1 MMLRFFLGIFLSLG
15 ILFPC
20 SAQQY
25 PAKSIKIVVPF
36 PVGGI
41 ADIYSR
47 MIGNRWTE
55 AWGQPVVVEN
65 RTGAGGN
72 IAAEM
77 VAKSAPD
84 GYTLVMGSLGTH
96 AVNVSLFS
104 KLPFDPVRDFA
115 PVALALEAEGLLA
128 VHPSLPV
135 HSVADLIALARA
147 KPGAL
152 SYASAG
158 AGTASHLAG
167 ELFKAVARVDMLHV
181 PYKGNVPAITD
192 LLAGQTAL
200 IFATMPTV
208 LPHAKAGKLRALA
221 TIGTARS
228 AAAPELPTVAETLPG
243 FEVNNWVGLFAPA
256 GTPPEIVARLNGE
269 VQKFMQSKEIS
280 ARLTAEGARFIPL
293 SPDQFG
299 AFVKAEI
306 AKWAPV
312 VKASGAKA
320 D

>member
-1 MMLRFFLGIFLSLG
+1 LTGSIFRFLAVFLVSF
-15 ILFPC
+15 
-20 SAQQY
+20 SAVAQDY
-25 PAKSIKIVVPF
+25 PSKPIRIVVPF

-41 ADIYSR
+41 ADLYSR
-47 MIGNRWTE
+47 LIGNRWTE
-55 AWGQPVVVEN
+55 VWGQPVVVEN

-77 VAKSAPD
+77 VAKSLPD

-135 HSVADLIALARA
+135 QNVADLIALARA
-147 KPGAL
+147 KSGAL
-152 SYASAG
+152 TYASAG

-167 ELFKAVARVDMLHV
+167 ELFKSMAKVDMVHV

-192 LLAGQTAL
+192 LLAGQTSL

-208 LPHAKAGKLRALA
+208 LPQAKAGKLRALA
-221 TIGTARS
+221 TIGNAR
-228 AAAPELPTVAETLPG
+228 AAATPDLPTVAETLPG
-243 FEVNNWVGLFAPA
+243 FVVNNWVGLFAPA
-256 GTPPEIVARLNGE
+256 GTPPGIVGRLNGE
-269 VQKFMQSKEIS
+269 VQKFMQSKEIT
-280 ARLTAEGARFIPL
+280 ARLTAEGARFIPMT
-293 SPDQFG
+293 PDQFG
-299 AFVKAEI
+299 AFVKSEI
-306 AKWAPV
+306 AKWGPV
-312 VKASGAKA
+312 VRASGARA
-320 D
+320 E